1 MLDIT
6 DIADHLTREDIQVD
20 GRDGPKSPED
30 TRFRSHVTGSPRS
43 TWDLVSLSDL
53 STFFRTG
60 ELITKVDETPKALYV
75 VGSGAVKS
83 FYNDARGNE
92 CITAFYLPGE
102 LFGLEGLNRKNLSIA
117 HQMLTTGHLFRVPYR
132 EIFYTLN
139 TRIDFRKY
147 ILEMFSHEVF
157 EARRVSV
164 INCHYTADVRLAY
177 FLLNLWSRI
186 DPTESDTTFCMPMTR
201 VAISDFLGL
210 TPETISRCF
219 ASFKKNGWIEAR
231 GSEIK
236 LLDINSL
243 AHLVT
248 GIPA

>member
-6 DIADHLTREDIQVD
+6 DKPDSVTPDDIQVD
-20 GRDGPKSPED
+20 GPASLED
-30 TRFRSHVTGSPRS
+30 TGFRSQVTGSS
-43 TWDLVSLSDL
+43 WSIWDLISLSDL

-60 ELITKVDETPKALYV
+60 ELIKQ
-75 VGSGAVKS
+75 
-83 FYNDARGNE
+83 FNN
-92 CITAFYLPGE
+92 
-102 LFGLEGLNRKNLSIA
+102 NKNLSIA
-117 HQMLTTGHLFRVPYR
+117 HQMLATGHLFRVPYS
-132 EIFYTLN
+132 EIFNTLN
-139 TRIDFRKY
+139 KNTDFQKY
-147 ILEMFSHEVF
+147 ILEMLCHEVF

-186 DPTESDTTFCMPMTR
+186 DPTGSDTTFCMPMTR

-210 TPETISRCF
+210 TPETISRCL

-236 LLDINSL
+236 LLDIDSL

>member
-6 DIADHLTREDIQVD
+6 DKPDSVTPDDIQVD
-20 GRDGPKSPED
+20 GPASLED
-30 TRFRSHVTGSPRS
+30 TGFRSQVTGSS
-43 TWDLVSLSDL
+43 WSIWDLISLSDL

-60 ELITKVDETPKALYV
+60 ELIKQFNENPKALYV

-83 FYNDARGNE
+83 FYCDASGN
-92 CITAFYLPGE
+92 
-102 LFGLEGLNRKNLSIA
+102 NKNLSIA
-117 HQMLTTGHLFRVPYR
+117 HQMLATGHLFRVPYS
-132 EIFYTLN
+132 EIFNTLN
-139 TRIDFRKY
+139 KNTDFQKY
-147 ILEMFSHEVF
+147 ILEMLCHEVF

-186 DPTESDTTFCMPMTR
+186 DPTGSDTTFCMPMTR

-210 TPETISRCF
+210 TPETISRCL

-236 LLDINSL
+236 LLDIDSL